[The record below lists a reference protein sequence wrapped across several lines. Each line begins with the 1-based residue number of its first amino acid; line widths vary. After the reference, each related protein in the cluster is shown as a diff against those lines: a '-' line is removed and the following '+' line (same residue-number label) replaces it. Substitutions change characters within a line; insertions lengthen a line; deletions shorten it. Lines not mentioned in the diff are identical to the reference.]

1 MKSNSVGSLYLVS
14 TPIGNLEDISLRAL
28 RILKEV
34 DLIAAEDT
42 RRTGLLLKHFGI
54 TNRMQSYH
62 DHNKSRKSPI
72 LLRQLSMGKSIAI
85 VSDSGT
91 PGISDPAYY
100 LVKRAV
106 EDAITVIPI
115 PGATAVI
122 SGLIV
127 SGLPTDRFI
136 FEGFLPHKKGRK
148 PRLNLLSTES
158 RTIVLYEAP
167 HRLLRTLSDLLENL
181 GDRTMAVCREMTKRF
196 EEILRG
202 SISEMIDNFTHRKP
216 RGEFILI
223 IQGYSRKN
231 V

>member
-127 SGLPTDRFI
+127 SGLPTDRFV
-136 FEGFLPHKKGRK
+136 FEGFLPPKKGRK
-148 PRLNLLSTES
+148 TRLNSLSTES

-202 SISEMIDNFTHRKP
+202 SISEMIDIFTQRKP